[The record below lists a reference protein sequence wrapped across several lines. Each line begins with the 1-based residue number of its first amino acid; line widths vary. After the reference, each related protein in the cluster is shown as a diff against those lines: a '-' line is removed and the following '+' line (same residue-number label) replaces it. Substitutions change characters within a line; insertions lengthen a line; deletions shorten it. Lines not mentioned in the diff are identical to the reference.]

1 MEFEKV
7 IDGIAKYI
15 DRKICPNLS
24 ELQALGYRFM
34 CAKVYRNLDAYKTF
48 LTSNPFLKTFA
59 IIDEAGNVD
68 VDDLMETLKTAVAQK
83 GSVKISIPLYGS
95 FTFVAEDIDELHL
108 TILGE

>member
-7 IDGIAKYI
+7 VDGIAKYI

-34 CAKVYRNLDAYKTF
+34 CAKIYKNLGAYKT
-48 LTSNPFLKTFA
+48 LLSQNPFIKTFA
-59 IIDEAGNVD
+59 VIDEAGNVD

-83 GSVKISIPLYGS
+83 GSVKITVPLYGT
-95 FTFVAEDIDELHL
+95 FTFTADDIDELHL
-108 TILGE
+108 IILGG